1 METDRPTPDQILM
14 ELALRSI
21 DTIDREIQSVTFE
34 LQAREAQLVE
44 LTTRRAQIFK
54 RAASSATMD

>member
-34 LQAREAQLVE
+34 LQAREAQLVA
-44 LTTRRAQIFK
+44 LTSRRAQIFK
-54 RAASSATMD
+54 RAAAFATMD